1 MKIFSRCF
9 LMIEFPPAKNPI
21 PLYVAGKNSNM
32 DSAMINT
39 GNKEDRKTGAVSG
52 FSAAAER
59 SGKHV

>member
-39 GNKEDRKTGAVSG
+39 GNKEDRGCFRVFDS
-52 FSAAAER
+52 R
-59 SGKHV
+59 GKEW